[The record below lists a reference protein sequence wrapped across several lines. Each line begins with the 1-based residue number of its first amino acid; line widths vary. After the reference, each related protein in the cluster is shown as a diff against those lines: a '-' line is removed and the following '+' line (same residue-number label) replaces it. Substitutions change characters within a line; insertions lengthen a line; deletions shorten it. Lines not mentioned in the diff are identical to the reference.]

1 MGVSGTKSGL
11 MFLSGI
17 CFEQCLYPSEL
28 NTLVPNYWVFSVFL
42 SFFLSHKKWLI
53 KFFVFCKQKFKK
65 DGKP

>member
-28 NTLVPNYWVFSVFL
+28 NTLVPNYWVVSVFL
-42 SFFLSHKKWLI
+42 SFFLTKNGL
-53 KFFVFCKQKFKK
+53 
-65 DGKP
+65 

>member
-28 NTLVPNYWVFSVFL
+28 NTLVPNYWVVSVFL
-42 SFFLSHKKWLI
+42 SFSQKMAYKIFRFLQTKI
-53 KFFVFCKQKFKK
+53 
-65 DGKP
+65 

>member
-42 SFFLSHKKWLI
+42 SFSQKMAYKIFRFLQTKI
-53 KFFVFCKQKFKK
+53 
-65 DGKP
+65 